1 MTKGRKV
8 GMVSVG
14 LSKFQRRAKETPK
27 ELAFYSAK
35 MALDNAG
42 ITRKDLDGV
51 IIGSAPD
58 AFDGVHQKHEYLTDG
73 SGGFNLPSMRGYVGG
88 GTGVFS
94 PAQGWYSIASGLQDT
109 VLVTTEE
116 KMSSIQPSSQ
126 AGFLTIFDNMIERPL
141 GPNLVWIFA
150 LEMRRYMSKHGIPK
164 EHIAS
169 VSVKNKGNA
178 IDHPSAMLGQK
189 FTLEE
194 VLNSEVLAD
203 PVRLLDISPVA
214 DGAVSMVMMSEE
226 KINEL
231 NISKDDVAWV
241 DGVGWNVDTTMW
253 TNRDLY
259 YPYYVQ
265 KAATHAY
272 KMAGLNDSD
281 INPES
286 LRKWLSFAEPYD
298 PFNYKE
304 LHHLEGL
311 RLFDKG
317 AAPKAAYEGMTA
329 RDGDFP
335 VTPSG
340 GLLGVGNPIAAAAG
354 MKSAELY
361 LQLTGKAGK
370 RQISDLGDQPRAL
383 AQAWGD
389 LMQVGTVL
397 IMKGG
402 RVD

>member
-1 MTKGRKV
+1 MSKKRV

-14 LSKFQRRAKETPK
+14 LTKFNRRSKETPK
-27 ELAFYSAK
+27 ELSYYSAK

-42 ITRKDLDGV
+42 ITRQDVDGV
-51 IIGSAPD
+51 IVGSAPD

-73 SGGFNLPSMRGYVGG
+73 AGGRNLPTMRGYVGG

-94 PAQGWYSIASGLQDT
+94 PIQGWYSIASGVHDT
-109 VLVTTEE
+109 VLITTEE
-116 KMSSIQPSSQ
+116 KMSTVQPSAQ
-126 AGFLTIFDNMIERPL
+126 AAFLTIFDNMIERPL
-141 GPNLVWIFA
+141 GPNLIWIFA
-150 LEMRRYMSKHGIPK
+150 LEMKRYMEKHGIPK

-178 IDHPSAMLGQK
+178 IDHPANMLGK
-189 FTLEE
+189 KHTLDE
-194 VLNSEVLAD
+194 VLNSEIMAD
-203 PVRLLDISPVA
+203 PVRLLDVSPVA
-214 DGAVSMVMMSEE
+214 DGAVSFVMMSED
-226 KINEL
+226 KIKEHG
-231 NISKDDVAWV
+231 ISQDDVAWV

-259 YPYYVQ
+259 YPEYVE
-265 KAATHAY
+265 KAARQAY
-272 KMAGLNDSD
+272 KMAGLKDAD
-281 INPES
+281 INPTN

-311 RLFDKG
+311 QLFEKG
-317 AAPKAAYEGMTA
+317 GAPKAAFEGVTA

-354 MKSAELY
+354 MKAAELY
-361 LQLTGKAGK
+361 FQLTGQAGK
-370 RQISDLGDQPRAL
+370 RQVDLGDQPRGL

>member
-1 MTKGRKV
+1 MTRKV

-14 LSKFQRRAKETPK
+14 LTKFQRRAKETAK
-27 ELAFYSAK
+27 ELAYYSAK
-35 MALDNAG
+35 MALDEAG
-42 ITRKDLDGV
+42 ITRKDVDGV
-51 IIGSAPD
+51 IVGSAPD

-73 SGGFNLPSMRGYVGG
+73 SGGFNLPTMRGYVGG

-94 PAQGWYSIASGLQDT
+94 PIQGWYHIASGMHDVMLI
-109 VLVTTEE
+109 TTEE
-116 KMSSIQPSSQ
+116 KMSSVQPSAQ
-126 AGFLTIFDNMIERPL
+126 AAFLTIFDNMIERPL

-150 LEMRRYMSKHGIPK
+150 LEMKRYMEKHGIPK

-178 IDHPSAMLGQK
+178 VDHPSAMLGK
-189 FTLEE
+189 KWTLDE
-194 VLNSEVLAD
+194 VLNSELLAD

-214 DGAVSMVMMSEE
+214 DGAVSFVMMSEE
-226 KINEL
+226 KIKEYG
-231 NISKDDVAWV
+231 ISKDDVAWV

-259 YPYYVQ
+259 YPKYVE
-265 KAATHAY
+265 KAAKQAY
-272 KMAGLNDSD
+272 NMAGMKDHS
-281 INPES
+281 PEA
-286 LRKWLSFAEPYD
+286 LRKWLTFAEPYD

-311 RLFDKG
+311 QLFGKG
-317 AAPKAAYEGMTA
+317 KAPLAAFEGVTA

-354 MKSAELY
+354 MKSAEVY

-370 RQISDLGDQPRAL
+370 RQIDGRDMERGL

-397 IMKGG
+397 VMKGG
-402 RVD
+402 RVE

>member
-1 MTKGRKV
+1 MKKNRV

-14 LSKFQRRAKETPK
+14 MTKFNRRAKETAK
-27 ELAFYSAK
+27 ELCYYSSK

-42 ITRKDLDGV
+42 LTRKDIDGV

-73 SGGFNLPSMRGYVGG
+73 SGGMNLPSTRGYVGG

-94 PAQGWYSIASGLQDT
+94 PIQGWYQIASGMFDT
-109 VLVTTEE
+109 ILVTTEE
-116 KMSSIQPSSQ
+116 KMSTVQPSAQ
-126 AGFLTIFDNMIERPL
+126 AAFLTIFDNLIERPL
-141 GPNLVWIFA
+141 GPNLIWIFA
-150 LEMRRYMSKHGIPK
+150 LEMQRYMKKHNIPK

-169 VSVKNKGNA
+169 VSVKNKLNA
-178 IDHPSAMLGQK
+178 IDHPANMLGRK
-189 FTLEE
+189 HTLEE
-194 VLNSEVLAD
+194 VLEAEIMAD
-203 PVRLLDISPVA
+203 PVRLLDVSPVA
-214 DGAVSMVMMSEE
+214 DGSVSFVMMSEK
-226 KINEL
+226 KIKENG
-231 NISKDDVAWV
+231 ISYDDVAWV
-241 DGVGWNVDTTMW
+241 DGVGWNVDTTLW
-253 TNRDLY
+253 NNRDLY
-259 YPYYVQ
+259 YPKYVEM
-265 KAATHAY
+265 AAKQAY
-272 KMAGLNDSD
+272 RMAGLKDD
-281 INPES
+281 EINPTS
-286 LRKWLSFAEPYD
+286 LRKWLDFAEPYD

-311 RLFDKG
+311 QLFEKGG
-317 AAPKAAYEGMTA
+317 AAKAAFEGITA

-354 MKSAELY
+354 MKSAELFF
-361 LQLTGKAGK
+361 QLTGSAGK
-370 RQISDLGDQPRAL
+370 RQVELNENPRGL

-402 RVD
+402 RVE

>member
-1 MTKGRKV
+1 MKKV

-14 LSKFQRRAKETPK
+14 LTRFNRRSKETAKELSYLST
-27 ELAFYSAK
+27 K

-42 ITRKDLDGV
+42 ITRKDLDSV
-51 IIGSAPD
+51 IVGSAPD
-58 AFDGVHQKHEYLTDG
+58 AFDGVHMKHEYLSDG
-73 SGGFNLPSMRGYVGG
+73 SGAYNLPSSRGFVGG

-94 PAQGWYSIASGLQDT
+94 PIQGWYQIASGMFDT
-109 VLVTTEE
+109 VMVTTEE
-116 KMSSIQPSSQ
+116 KMSTVQPSAQ
-126 AGFLTIFDNMIERPL
+126 AAFLTIFDNMFERPL
-141 GPNLVWIFA
+141 GPNLIWIFA
-150 LEMRRYMSKHGIPK
+150 LEMQRYMNKYNIPK

-178 IDHPSAMLGQK
+178 IDHPSNMLGK
-189 FTLEE
+189 KWTLDE
-194 VLNSEVLAD
+194 VMNSELMAD
-203 PVRLLDISPVA
+203 PVRLLDVSPVA
-214 DGAVSMVMMSEE
+214 DGAVSMVMMSED
-226 KINEL
+226 KIKAHG
-231 NISKDDVAWV
+231 ISNDDVAWV

-253 TNRDLY
+253 QNRDLA
-259 YPYYVQ
+259 YPKYVEQ
-265 KAATHAY
+265 AARQAY
-272 KMAGLNDSD
+272 GMAGLKDAD
-281 INPES
+281 INPDN

-311 RLFDKG
+311 QLFPKG
-317 AAPKAAYEGMTA
+317 GAPKAAYEGVTA

-361 LQLTGKAGK
+361 LQLTGQAGK
-370 RQISDLGDQPRAL
+370 RQVDLGDQPRAL

-397 IMKGG
+397 VMKGG
-402 RVD
+402 RVE

>member
-1 MTKGRKV
+1 MKNKKV

-14 LSKFQRRAKETPK
+14 LTQFQRRAKETAK
-27 ELAFYSAK
+27 ELCYYSAK

-42 ITRKDLDGV
+42 ITRKDVDGV
-51 IIGSAPD
+51 IVGSAPD

-73 SGGFNLPSMRGYVGG
+73 SGGFNLPTMRGYVGG

-94 PAQGWYSIASGLQDT
+94 PIQGWYSIASGVHD
-109 VLVTTEE
+109 VLLITTEE
-116 KMSSIQPSSQ
+116 KMSSVQPSSQ
-126 AGFLTIFDNMIERPL
+126 AAFLTIFDNMIERPL
-141 GPNLVWIFA
+141 GPNLIWIFA
-150 LEMRRYMSKHGIPK
+150 LEMRRYMEAHGIPK

-169 VSVKNKGNA
+169 VSVKNKSNA
-178 IDHPSAMLGQK
+178 LDHPSAMLGK
-189 FTLEE
+189 KWTLDE
-194 VLNSEVLAD
+194 VLNSEMLAD

-214 DGAVSMVMMSEE
+214 DGAVSFVMMSEE
-226 KINEL
+226 KIKEFG
-231 NISKDDVAWV
+231 ISNDDVAWV
-241 DGVGWNVDTTMW
+241 EGVGWNVDTTMW

-259 YPYYVQ
+259 YPKYVE
-265 KAATHAY
+265 KAAKQAY
-272 KMAGLNDSD
+272 TMAGMKDHS
-281 INPES
+281 PEA
-286 LRKWLSFAEPYD
+286 LRKWLTFAEPYD

-311 RLFDKG
+311 QLFGKG
-317 AAPKAAYEGMTA
+317 KAPLAAFEGVTA

-370 RQISDLGDQPRAL
+370 RQIDGRDMERGV

-397 IMKGG
+397 VMKGG
-402 RVD
+402 NVQ

>member
-1 MTKGRKV
+1 MKGKKV

-14 LSKFQRRAKETPK
+14 LTKFMRRAKETPK
-27 ELAFYSAK
+27 ELAYYSAK

-42 ITRKDLDGV
+42 ITRKDVDGV

-73 SGGFNLPSMRGYVGG
+73 SGGFNLPTMRGYVGG

-94 PAQGWYSIASGLQDT
+94 PIQGWYSVASGMNDV
-109 VLVTTEE
+109 VLITTEE
-116 KMSSIQPSSQ
+116 KMSTIQPSAQ
-126 AGFLTIFDNMIERPL
+126 AGFLTIFDNMIERNL

-150 LEMRRYMSKHGIPK
+150 LEMKRYMEKHGIPK

-178 IDHPSAMLGQK
+178 LDHPSAMLGQK
-189 FTLEE
+189 LTIEQ
-194 VLNSEVLAD
+194 VMNSEVLAD
-203 PVRLLDISPVA
+203 PVHLLDISPVA
-214 DGAVSMVMMSEE
+214 DGAVSFVMMSED
-226 KINEL
+226 KIKEFGIPL
-231 NISKDDVAWV
+231 DQVAWV
-241 DGVGWNVDTTMW
+241 DGVGWNVDTTIW

-259 YPYYVQ
+259 YPKYVE
-265 KAATHAY
+265 KAAKQAY
-272 KMAGLNDSD
+272 NMAGQKDHS
-281 INPES
+281 PET

-311 RLFDKG
+311 QLFGKG
-317 AAPKAAYEGMTA
+317 EAPRAAFEGVTA
-329 RDGDFP
+329 RDSDFP

-354 MKSAELY
+354 MKAAEVY
-361 LQLTGKAGK
+361 LQLTGQAGK
-370 RQISDLGDQPRAL
+370 RQIPKDVTRGL

-397 IMKGG
+397 VMKGG
-402 RVD
+402 QVQ

>member
-1 MTKGRKV
+1 MIMKNKKV

-14 LSKFQRRAKETPK
+14 LTQFQRRAKETAK
-27 ELAFYSAK
+27 ELCYYSAK

-42 ITRKDLDGV
+42 ITRKDVDGV
-51 IIGSAPD
+51 IVGSAPD

-73 SGGFNLPSMRGYVGG
+73 SGGFNLPTMRGYVGG

-94 PAQGWYSIASGLQDT
+94 PIQGWYSIASGVHD
-109 VLVTTEE
+109 VLLITTEE
-116 KMSSIQPSSQ
+116 KMSSVQPSSQ
-126 AGFLTIFDNMIERPL
+126 AAFLTIFDNMIERPL
-141 GPNLVWIFA
+141 GPNLIWIFA
-150 LEMRRYMSKHGIPK
+150 LEMRRYMEAHGIPK

-169 VSVKNKGNA
+169 VSVKNKSNA
-178 IDHPSAMLGQK
+178 LDHPSAMLGK
-189 FTLEE
+189 KWTLDE
-194 VLNSEVLAD
+194 VLNSEMLAD

-214 DGAVSMVMMSEE
+214 DGAVSFVMMSEE
-226 KINEL
+226 KIKEFG
-231 NISKDDVAWV
+231 ISNDDVAWV
-241 DGVGWNVDTTMW
+241 EGVGWNVDTTMW

-259 YPYYVQ
+259 YPKYVE
-265 KAATHAY
+265 KAAKQAY
-272 KMAGLNDSD
+272 TMAGMKDHS
-281 INPES
+281 PEA
-286 LRKWLSFAEPYD
+286 LRKWLTFAEPYD

-311 RLFDKG
+311 QLFGKG
-317 AAPKAAYEGMTA
+317 KAPLAAFEGVTA

-370 RQISDLGDQPRAL
+370 RQIDGRDMERGV

-397 IMKGG
+397 VMKGG
-402 RVD
+402 NVQ

>member
-1 MTKGRKV
+1 MARKV

-14 LSKFQRRAKETPK
+14 LTKFNRRSKETAK
-27 ELAFYSAK
+27 ELAYYSAK

-42 ITRKDLDGV
+42 ITRKDVDGV
-51 IIGSAPD
+51 IVGSAPD

-73 SGGFNLPSMRGYVGG
+73 SGGMNLPTSRGYVGG

-94 PAQGWYSIASGLQDT
+94 PIQGWYSIASGMFDT
-109 VLVTTEE
+109 MLITTEE
-116 KMSSIQPSSQ
+116 KMSSVLPSAQ
-126 AGFLTIFDNMIERPL
+126 AAFLTIFDNLIERPL
-141 GPNLVWIFA
+141 GPNLIWIFA
-150 LEMRRYMSKHGIPK
+150 LEMKRYMETHGIPK

-178 IDHPSAMLGQK
+178 IDHPSNMLGK
-189 FTLEE
+189 KHTLDE
-194 VLNSEVLAD
+194 VLNSEVMAD
-203 PVRLLDISPVA
+203 PVHLLDVSPVA
-214 DGAVSMVMMSEE
+214 DGAVSFVMMSEE
-226 KINEL
+226 KIKEYG
-231 NISKDDVAWV
+231 ISDDDVAWV

-259 YPYYVQ
+259 YPKYVE
-265 KAATHAY
+265 KAARQAY
-272 KMAGLNDSD
+272 KMAGLKDAD

-311 RLFDKG
+311 QLFGKG
-317 AAPKAAYEGMTA
+317 KAPKAAFEGVTA

-370 RQISDLGDQPRAL
+370 RQVDLGEQPRGL

>member
-1 MTKGRKV
+1 MTKKV

-14 LSKFQRRAKETPK
+14 LTQFQRRAKETGK
-27 ELAFYSAK
+27 ELAYYSAK
-35 MALDNAG
+35 MALDEAG
-42 ITRKDLDGV
+42 ITRKDVDGV

-73 SGGFNLPSMRGYVGG
+73 SGGFNLPTMRGYVGG

-94 PAQGWYSIASGLQDT
+94 PIQGWYSIASGVNDV

-116 KMSSIQPSSQ
+116 KMSSVQPSSQ
-126 AGFLTIFDNMIERPL
+126 AAFLTIFDNMIERPL

-150 LEMRRYMSKHGIPK
+150 LEMRRYMEKHGIPK

-178 IDHPSAMLGQK
+178 IDHPSAMLGK
-189 FTLEE
+189 KWTLDE
-194 VLNSEVLAD
+194 VLNSELLAD

-214 DGAVSMVMMSEE
+214 DGAVSFVMMSEE
-226 KINEL
+226 KIKEFG
-231 NISKDDVAWV
+231 ISKDDVAWV

-259 YPYYVQ
+259 YPKYVE
-265 KAATHAY
+265 KAAKQAY
-272 KMAGLNDSD
+272 NMAGMKDHS
-281 INPES
+281 PEA
-286 LRKWLSFAEPYD
+286 LRKWLTFAEPYD

-311 RLFDKG
+311 QLFGKG
-317 AAPKAAYEGMTA
+317 KAPKAAFEGVTA

-370 RQISDLGDQPRAL
+370 RQIDGRDMERGV

-397 IMKGG
+397 VMKGG
-402 RVD
+402 RIE

>member
-1 MTKGRKV
+1 MKNRRV

-14 LSKFQRRAKETPK
+14 MTKFMRRAKETPK
-27 ELAFYSAK
+27 ELAYYASK
-35 MALDNAG
+35 EALDNAG
-42 ITRKDLDGV
+42 ITRKDVDGV

-58 AFDGVHQKHEYLTDG
+58 AFDGVHMKHEYLTDG

-94 PAQGWYSIASGLQDT
+94 PIQGWYSIASGMHDV
-109 VLVTTEE
+109 VLITTEE
-116 KMSSIQPSSQ
+116 KMSTVQPSAQ
-126 AGFLTIFDNMIERPL
+126 AAFNTIFDNMIERPL

-150 LEMRRYMSKHGIPK
+150 LEMKRYMETHGIPK
-164 EHIAS
+164 EHIAA

-178 IDHPSAMLGQK
+178 MDHPAAMLGMK
-189 FTLEE
+189 LTIDD

-203 PVRLLDISPVA
+203 PVHLLDISPVA
-214 DGAVSMVMMSEE
+214 DGAVSFVMMSEE
-226 KINEL
+226 KIKEFG
-231 NISKDDVAWV
+231 ISLDDVAWV

-259 YPYYVQ
+259 YPKYVE
-265 KAATHAY
+265 KAAKQAY
-272 KMAGLNDSD
+272 NMAGMKDHS
-281 INPES
+281 PEA

-311 RLFDKG
+311 QLFAKG
-317 AAPKAAYEGMTA
+317 KAPEAAYEGVTA

-354 MKSAELY
+354 MKAAELY

-370 RQISDLGDQPRAL
+370 RQIPKDVTRGL

-402 RVD
+402 RVE

>member
-1 MTKGRKV
+1 MKDKKV
-8 GMVSVG
+8 GMVGVG
-14 LSKFQRRAKETPK
+14 LTQFQRRAKETAK
-27 ELAFYSAK
+27 ELCYYSAK
-35 MALDNAG
+35 MALDMAG
-42 ITRKDLDGV
+42 ITRKDVDGV
-51 IIGSAPD
+51 IVGSAPD

-73 SGGFNLPSMRGYVGG
+73 SGGFNLPTMRGYVGG

-94 PAQGWYSIASGLQDT
+94 PIQGWYSIASGMNDVMLI
-109 VLVTTEE
+109 TTEE
-116 KMSSIQPSSQ
+116 KMSSVLPSSQ
-126 AGFLTIFDNMIERPL
+126 AAFLTIFDNLIERPL
-141 GPNLVWIFA
+141 GPNLIWIFA
-150 LEMRRYMSKHGIPK
+150 LEMRRYMETYGIPK

-178 IDHPSAMLGQK
+178 LDHPSAMLGK
-189 FTLEE
+189 KWTLDE
-194 VLNSEVLAD
+194 VLNSELLSD

-214 DGAVSMVMMSEE
+214 DGAVSFVMMSEE
-226 KINEL
+226 KIKEFG
-231 NISKDDVAWV
+231 ISNDDVTWV
-241 DGVGWNVDTTMW
+241 EGVGWNVDTTMW
-253 TNRDLY
+253 TNRDLS
-259 YPYYVQ
+259 YPKYVE
-265 KAATHAY
+265 KAAKQAY
-272 KMAGLNDSD
+272 NMAGQKDHS
-281 INPES
+281 PEA
-286 LRKWLSFAEPYD
+286 LRKWLTFAEPYD

-311 RLFDKG
+311 QLFGKG
-317 AAPKAAYEGMTA
+317 EAPLAAYEGVTA

-370 RQISDLGDQPRAL
+370 RQIDGRDMERGV

-397 IMKGG
+397 VMKGG
-402 RVD
+402 NVQ

>member
-1 MTKGRKV
+1 MKNRKV
-8 GMVSVG
+8 GIVSVG
-14 LSKFQRRAKETPK
+14 MTKFMRRAKETPK
-27 ELAFYSAK
+27 ELAYYSAK
-35 MALDNAG
+35 AALDDAG
-42 ITRKDLDGV
+42 ITRKDVDGV

-73 SGGFNLPSMRGYVGG
+73 SGGFNLPAMRGYVGG

-94 PAQGWYSIASGLQDT
+94 PIQGWYSIASGMHDV

-116 KMSSIQPSSQ
+116 KMSSVLPSAQ
-126 AGFLTIFDNMIERPL
+126 AAFNTIFDSMLERPL

-150 LEMRRYMSKHGIPK
+150 LEMKRYMETHGIPK
-164 EHIAS
+164 EHIAA

-178 IDHPSAMLGQK
+178 LDHPSAMLGMK
-189 FTLEE
+189 LTIDD
-194 VLNSEVLAD
+194 VMNSEVLAE
-203 PVRLLDISPVA
+203 PVHLLDISPVA
-214 DGAVSMVMMSEE
+214 DGAVSFVMMSEE
-226 KINEL
+226 KIKEFG
-231 NISKDDVAWV
+231 ISLDDVAWV

-259 YPYYVQ
+259 YPKYVE
-265 KAATHAY
+265 KAAKQAY
-272 KMAGLNDSD
+272 NMAGQKDHS
-281 INPES
+281 PET

-298 PFNYKE
+298 PFDYKE

-311 RLFDKG
+311 QLFPKG
-317 AAPKAAYEGMTA
+317 KAPEAAYEGVTA

-354 MKSAELY
+354 MKAAEVY

-370 RQISDLGDQPRAL
+370 RQIPKDVTRGL

-397 IMKGG
+397 ILKGG
-402 RVD
+402 RVE

>member
-1 MTKGRKV
+1 MKKV

-14 LSKFQRRAKETPK
+14 LTRFNRRSKETAK
-27 ELAFYSAK
+27 ELAYYSAK
-35 MALDNAG
+35 MALDQAG
-42 ITRKDLDGV
+42 ITRKDIDGV
-51 IIGSAPD
+51 IVGSAPD

-73 SGGFNLPSMRGYVGG
+73 SGGFNKPSMRGYVGG

-94 PAQGWYSIASGLQDT
+94 PIQGWYSIASGVHDV

-116 KMSSIQPSSQ
+116 KMSSVLPSAQ
-126 AGFLTIFDNMIERPL
+126 AAFLTIFDNMIERPL

-150 LEMRRYMSKHGIPK
+150 LEMRRYMETYGIPK

-169 VSVKNKGNA
+169 VSVKNKKNA
-178 IDHPSAMLGQK
+178 IDHPSAMLGKQ

-194 VLNSEVLAD
+194 VMNSEVLCE
-203 PVRLLDISPVA
+203 PVHLLDISPVA
-214 DGAVSMVMMSEE
+214 DGAVSFVMMTED
-226 KINEL
+226 KIREFG
-231 NISKDDVAWV
+231 ISHDDVTWV

-253 TNRDLY
+253 TNRDLS
-259 YPYYVQ
+259 YPKYVE
-265 KAATHAY
+265 KAAKQAY
-272 KMAGLNDSD
+272 NMAGQKDHS
-281 INPES
+281 PEN

-311 RLFDKG
+311 QLFAKG
-317 AAPKAAYEGMTA
+317 KAPQAAYDGVTA

-354 MKSAELY
+354 MKVAELY

-370 RQISDLGDQPRAL
+370 RQISGDVTRGL

-402 RVD
+402 RVQ